1 MITGLGNSTSRLAAQ
16 LRLVS
21 SLALI
26 ATIPVVFYFTT
37 QGTWSL
43 TKQNNEAGWSG
54 GFYWRQAES
63 MLVHARLDVEP
74 TDLFAEC
81 FERGSRCYGY
91 FGLTP
96 SLVRLPFLGINR
108 FFHSALTPLFL
119 GVAILVAYW
128 AALQILQRPLRE
140 HGSMLPRTLVLGYAV
155 AGALALGPGSTLLFA
170 ARPAVYEE
178 AIAWSMAFFLLALNH
193 VWAWHAREA
202 RSLVPAV
209 IYGVMAANA
218 RPTAATACGVL
229 GLVAAWWCWEQR
241 SNRRVLAT
249 ALCLSLLPGLTAA
262 GVFWLKLRTPIP
274 SVLMTRHAREAP
286 HWREILQRNGD
297 RTSGLMF
304 TPTALTAYFRPDT
317 VIRRPGWPFFD
328 FRFQRG
334 PILWVPPLPPGGAYV
349 ERPVSVTTTMPLP
362 WIVTLVV
369 VIWLCVEARR
379 LFTGRRDA
387 ANSLAGALTPE
398 QWTLSAGL
406 LASAAAMAVLTVT
419 NVSITNR
426 YVCDFFATSVVG
438 MALAP
443 RVVLPFLSR
452 HSILGAIAGLVGLF
466 LLIWS
471 ILVNLSLT
479 FQLVFHWS

>member
-1 MITGLGNSTSRLAAQ
+1 MITGFGNSTSRLDAQ

-26 ATIPVVFYFTT
+26 VTVPIVFYFTT

-43 TKQNNEAGWSG
+43 TNQNNDGGWSG

-63 MLVHARLDVEP
+63 MLGHARLDVAP
-74 TDLFAEC
+74 TDLLGEC
-81 FERGSRCYGY
+81 FVRESRCYGY
-91 FGLTP
+91 FGVTP

-119 GVAILVAYW
+119 AVAILVAYW
-128 AALQILQRPLRE
+128 ATLQMLQRPLRE
-140 HGSMLPRTLVLGYAV
+140 HASMLPRTLVLGYAV
-155 AGALALGPGSTLLFA
+155 AGALALGPGSTLLFV

-178 AIAWSMAFFLLALNH
+178 AIAWAVAFFLLALNH

-209 IYGVMAANA
+209 IYGVLAANA

-229 GLVAAWWCWEQR
+229 GLVAAGWCWQRR

-262 GVFWLKLRTPIP
+262 AVFWMKLGTPIP
-274 SVLMTRHAREAP
+274 SVLMNAQARAP
-286 HWREILQRNGD
+286 HWREIMQRNGG
-297 RTSGLMF
+297 SAGGLMF
-304 TPTALTAYFRPDT
+304 TPTTLTVYFRPDT
-317 VIRRPGWPFFD
+317 VIRRPEWPFFD
-328 FRFQRG
+328 FRFQRDS
-334 PILWVPPLPPGGAYV
+334 ILWVPPLPSGGAYV

-362 WIVTLVV
+362 WVLTLVV
-369 VIWLCVEARR
+369 AIWLCLQARR
-379 LFTGRRDA
+379 LFSGRQDA

-398 QWTLSAGL
+398 QWTLAAGL
-406 LASAAAMAVLTVT
+406 LVSAAAMAVLTVT
-419 NVSITNR
+419 NVSITSR

-438 MALAP
+438 VALAP
-443 RVVLPFLSR
+443 LVVLLFLSR
-452 HSILGAIAGLVGLF
+452 HSILAGIAGLAGLV
-466 LLIWS
+466 LIIWS
-471 ILVNLSLT
+471 ILVNLSLAT
-479 FQLVFHWS
+479 QLVFHWS

>member
-1 MITGLGNSTSRLAAQ
+1 MITGLGYSTSRLAAQ

-21 SLALI
+21 SLALMV
-26 ATIPVVFYFTT
+26 TIPVVFYFTT

-43 TKQNNEAGWSG
+43 TKQNDETGWSG

-63 MLVHARLDVEP
+63 MLVRARLDVEP
-74 TDLFAEC
+74 TALIGEC

-119 GVAILVAYW
+119 AVAILVAYW
-128 AALQILQRPLRE
+128 AALQMLQRSLRE
-140 HGSMLPRTLVLGYAV
+140 HASMLPRSLVLSYAV
-155 AGALALGPGSTLLFA
+155 TGALALGPGSTLLFV

-178 AIAWSMAFFLLALNH
+178 AIAWAVAFFLLALNH

-229 GLVAAWWCWEQR
+229 GLVAAGWCWQRR

-262 GVFWLKLRTPIP
+262 GVFWLKLKTPIP
-274 SVLMTRHAREAP
+274 SILMNRQARAP
-286 HWREILQRNGD
+286 HWVEIMQRNG
-297 RTSGLMF
+297 RSAGGLIF

-317 VIRRPGWPFFD
+317 VIRRPEWPFFD
-328 FRFQRG
+328 FRFQREF
-334 PILWVPPLPPGGAYV
+334 ILWVPPLPPGGAYV

-362 WIVTLVV
+362 WIVTPVV
-369 VIWLCVEARR
+369 AIWLCLEARR
-379 LFTGRRDA
+379 LLSGRHDA
-387 ANSLAGALTPE
+387 ANSLAGTLTPE
-398 QWTLSAGL
+398 QWTLAAGL
-406 LASAAAMAVLTVT
+406 LASAAAMTVLTVT
-419 NVSITNR
+419 NVSITSR
-426 YVCDFFATSVVG
+426 YVCDFFPTSVVG
-438 MALAP
+438 VALAP

-452 HSILGAIAGLVGLF
+452 HPILRGIAGLMGLF
-466 LLIWS
+466 LLVWS
-471 ILVNLSLT
+471 ILVNLSLAV
-479 FQLVFHWS
+479 QLVFHWS